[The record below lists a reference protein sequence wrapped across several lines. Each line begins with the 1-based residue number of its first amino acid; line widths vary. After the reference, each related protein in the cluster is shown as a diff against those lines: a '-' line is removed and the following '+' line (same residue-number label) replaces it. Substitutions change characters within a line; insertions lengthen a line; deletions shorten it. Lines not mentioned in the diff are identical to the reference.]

1 MYSEY
6 YISYHVTELAKRNKE
21 IKEMEGCILQ
31 STQILSDTQKQLGNG
46 MGTGHLVGVIYQIQ
60 QQMDANK
67 KTLEL
72 KKQDLIK
79 YIKCHEEFGQANLE
93 RAKLEQEQRE
103 LQARIL
109 KRKEQ
114 EKQDEL
120 AKRERMKSMSEKE
133 RHIARIKDM
142 DPTEKRKEYDKMC
155 QEREETKIEY
165 ILMYGFE
172 KWEAFERQEK
182 QKVFTGWE

>member
-1 MYSEY
+1 MAISVTSSEY
-6 YISYHVTELAKRNKE
+6 LPHKIKQTEDWIIGQEKGISDIKKSIGYIN
-21 IKEMEGCILQ
+21 GCGITAGTHYQ
-31 STQILSDTQKQLGNG
+31 MQKYLDD
-46 MGTGHLVGVIYQIQ
+46 V
-60 QQMDANK
+60 K

-72 KKQDLIK
+72 DKQELIRRN
-79 YIKCHEEFGQANLE
+79 KCIEEREQANLE

-120 AKRERMKSMSEKE
+120 AKQERMKSMSEKE

-142 DPTEKRKEYDKMC
+142 DPTEKRKEYIKMC
-155 QEREETKIEY
+155 QEREDTKIEY